1 MSSAR
6 ENSRSIPRPSRML
19 AQGGARPKT
28 SIAAFLPSRGASS
41 SGCGSGESG
50 PSSLG
55 SDVGVGEGD
64 GSELVL
70 GGRVL
75 VDGNLVGVLRYLGLI
90 PGTAGTWCGV
100 ELDNPSGKNDGEK
113 NGRRYFRCAPNH
125 GMFVP
130 LAKVTSLSPSSPVS
144 GRGAFGASSL
154 RPPPSSLSS
163 SMSSSMMSS
172 SASSGYGGSALPS
185 QGTMTNQ
192 RSYSKELRIEDYL
205 ESKSKA
211 KESKKGSLQK
221 FNEHASPKTLQRS
234 LVLRNQFRDEPCPS
248 EEEEEED
255 YVGVVPVVEPLISL
269 KDRKQITAS
278 LSFGLQKLVQR
289 QAPVRSKSEDN
300 CTVKE
305 NAMSMPHRIVSLE
318 DAEVAQVTAAA
329 GTSGTASS
337 NNDSS
342 LSPIPEKDDDP
353 TTTTTQEKT
362 SNLLEPGP
370 ASQDASLSPIQEL
383 QDENEEG
390 TSTCGGLRTSEMK
403 DTRLISNSYS
413 ADDVAELPEE
423 ESGDKI
429 SRGSNAAEVRISQ
442 VSVGMPE
449 IVGDVDPDCEE
460 GPLVPEEIRI
470 SDNVFDIIMSSLRE
484 NFLHDVP
491 SSEDPSSASLE
502 RDSKMGQTGQA
513 GNRPYSADTGFQGD
527 CDIGCDLGGGA
538 SSSTGDAVMKQSVC
552 SQDSGVVCDTTGPS
566 SLQSRSASLQPSEV
580 LVVEPDDDRVGQPHG
595 SSGPVDPN
603 ATDANVDGGP
613 CADDC
618 DLSEAAGCLSTS
630 EATETATGDDESAA
644 ERRTHVRPLA
654 SAPEHAATAACSA
667 GTLSPAIY
675 SRSAKGAATPLRKP
689 NVNVGSKIKAMLQEN
704 KDSTPVERKARPQR
718 KNKWDEVEKK
728 IQQNLQEK
736 KKAKTEVK
744 SRINSNLAAARAE
757 ARRSPRGSVC
767 GPSGRT
773 AEPSL
778 CGEPLGTIPGGSRD
792 PNNQDDADV
801 GGPSR
806 PESRASRV
814 VPLPIK
820 PGPPKRDYSRP
831 WADPPP
837 KMAEKSSPTLASAP
851 CKGSSVARQR
861 LSLKLG
867 PPGTPKSSQGDIRTP
882 VGKAGTR
889 SRLGKDS
896 LNSPAREEFDAEIR
910 RLGALCEARTKEL
923 NRVRLELRGTAY
935 ALSALAIAFQRWD
948 LKLERMDTYAHQL
961 GEDLTLSEEALKVAN
976 QEIERLKQDAQEE
989 VAAIRRELE
998 QTREEHSL
1006 KNQQMEEEYVT
1017 RMQRISAEQQA
1028 RIDRMK
1034 EQFAKMSADEVA
1046 SRSEEMAKIL
1056 DGHARELAD
1065 NRSTYERELRNRTQ
1079 LHHQR
1084 EADLENALKE
1094 RSEEY
1099 ARVKREAEE
1108 FQRSVLQSTDSKIA
1122 WLRERNESLM
1132 KEVDS
1137 LNAVLE
1143 IRREEI
1149 DRLRIFEIEH
1159 GQLKDKLARS
1169 DDAIEKYKARIEDLS
1184 AMIGQK
1190 LAVQDQLAQEN
1201 AKLKELAEH
1210 KDRMIS
1216 TLGRDRDV
1224 LLYRLK
1230 ENKDANSGQQSNCAS
1245 AADRAMST
1253 SFIVDASSGRP
1264 SREVRS
1270 ASSRHRGSVNY
1281 QMRTKVDT
1289 NAVMSQSWHTATGPD
1304 LGLQGHG
1311 PTSVGATRGG
1321 NTAHGALNG
1330 RDHPRRPSR
1339 AASAHST
1346 EDVNRNVE
1354 MDDCRANENNDRM
1367 TTSMYH

>member
-1 MSSAR
+1 
-6 ENSRSIPRPSRML
+6 ML

-55 SDVGVGEGD
+55 SDVGVAEGD
-64 GSELVL
+64 GPELVL

-75 VDGNLVGVLRYLGLI
+75 IDGNLVGVLRYLGLI

-100 ELDNPSGKNDGEK
+100 ELDDPIGKNDGEK

-130 LAKVTSLSPSSPVS
+130 LVKVSSLSPSSP
-144 GRGAFGASSL
+144 GRGFFGASPL
-154 RPPPSSLSS
+154 RLPPSSFSS
-163 SMSSSMMSS
+163 SISSSAMSSN
-172 SASSGYGGSALPS
+172 ASSGYGGLAPPG
-185 QGTMTNQ
+185 QCPMTNQ

-205 ESKSKA
+205 ESKSK
-211 KESKKGSLQK
+211 
-221 FNEHASPKTLQRS
+221 
-234 LVLRNQFRDEPCPS
+234 
-248 EEEEEED
+248 D
-255 YVGVVPVVEPLISL
+255 YVGVVPVIDSLISL

-300 CTVKE
+300 CTVKD
-305 NAMSMPHRIVSLE
+305 NAMSMPHRIISLE

-353 TTTTTQEKT
+353 TTTTTQ
-362 SNLLEPGP
+362 
-370 ASQDASLSPIQEL
+370 
-383 QDENEEG
+383 
-390 TSTCGGLRTSEMK
+390 
-403 DTRLISNSYS
+403 DTRLIPNSFS

-423 ESGDKI
+423 EAGDGN
-429 SRGSNAAEVRISQ
+429 SRGPICTEGRTAQAAADASAIE
-442 VSVGMPE
+442 
-449 IVGDVDPDCEE
+449 DDPDCED
-460 GPLVPEEIRI
+460 GPLANEEIRI
-470 SDNVFDIIMSSLRE
+470 SENVFDIIMTSLRE
-484 NFLHDVP
+484 NCLHDAP
-491 SSEDPSSASLE
+491 SSEDPSSSSLE
-502 RDSKMGQTGQA
+502 RDNKAGHVAQA
-513 GNRPYSADTGFQGD
+513 GARPHSADTGFQGD
-527 CDIGCDLGGGA
+527 CDLGCDLAGGA
-538 SSSTGDAVMKQSVC
+538 GSSAGDAVMKQSVC
-552 SQDSGVVCDTTGPS
+552 SQDSGVMCDTTGPS
-566 SLQSRSASLQPSEV
+566 SLQRSTSLQPPEV
-580 LVVEPDDDRVGQPHG
+580 LVVEHDDTGHTQSHG
-595 SSGPVDPN
+595 NSGSIDPSAVD
-603 ATDANVDGGP
+603 ASIDGGT
-613 CADDC
+613 CGDDYE
-618 DLSEAAGCLSTS
+618 LSEAAGCLSTS

-644 ERRTHVRPLA
+644 ERRAHVRP
-654 SAPEHAATAACSA
+654 SA
-667 GTLSPAIY
+667 GSSIHPAGSTIAAGTSSPVTQARV
-675 SRSAKGAATPLRKP
+675 SKMTGPPPRKP
-689 NVNVGSKIKAMLQEN
+689 NVNVGSRIKAMLQEN
-704 KDSTPVERKARPQR
+704 KEATSVERKPRPQR

-767 GPSGRT
+767 GPGGRT

-778 CGEPLGTIPGGSRD
+778 CGEPIGTIPGYSRD
-792 PNNQDDADV
+792 PNSLDDADV

-814 VPLPIK
+814 MPAPIK
-820 PGPPKRDYSRP
+820 PGPPKREYSRP

-837 KMAEKSSPTLASAP
+837 KMAEKSSPTTASASG
-851 CKGSSVARQR
+851 KGSLVTRQR

-867 PPGTPKSSQGDIRTP
+867 PPSTPKSSQGDPRTP
-882 VGKAGTR
+882 VGKAGLR
-889 SRLGKDS
+889 SKLAKDS
-896 LNSPAREEFDAEIR
+896 LNSPAREEFDAEVR

-923 NRVRLELRGTAY
+923 NRVRLELKDTAH

-948 LKLERMDTYAHQL
+948 HKLERMDTYTHQL
-961 GEDLTLSEEALKVAN
+961 GADLTLSEEALKVAN

-998 QTREEHSL
+998 QAREEHAMRSRQL
-1006 KNQQMEEEYVT
+1006 EEEHLS
-1017 RMQRISAEQQA
+1017 RMEKLTADQQA
-1028 RIDRMK
+1028 RVDQMK
-1034 EQFAKMSADEVA
+1034 EQFARMSAEEVA
-1046 SRSEEMAKIL
+1046 SRGAEMTKIL
-1056 DGHARELAD
+1056 DGHTREMAD
-1065 NRSTYERELRNRTQ
+1065 TRAAYERELHNRAQ
-1079 LHHQR
+1079 LHRQR
-1084 EADLENALKE
+1084 EADLENALRE

-1122 WLRERNESLM
+1122 WLRERNESLI

-1143 IRREEI
+1143 MRREEI

-1201 AKLKELAEH
+1201 AKLKELTEH
-1210 KDRMIS
+1210 KDRLIS
-1216 TLGRDRDV
+1216 TLGKDRDV

-1230 ENKDANSGQQSNCAS
+1230 ENKEATGNTGQQANSAI
-1245 AADRAMST
+1245 AADRVMST
-1253 SFIVDASSGRP
+1253 SFIVDASPGRP

-1270 ASSRHRGSVNY
+1270 ASGRTRGSVSY
-1281 QMRTKVDT
+1281 QMRTKVDST
-1289 NAVMSQSWHTATGPD
+1289 AMMSQSWHTATGPD
-1304 LGLQGHG
+1304 LGLQSNNPTSAVTRTGGHG
-1311 PTSVGATRGG
+1311 AP
-1321 NTAHGALNG
+1321 NG
-1330 RDHPRRPSR
+1330 RDHTRRPSR

-1354 MDDCRANENNDRM
+1354 RGRCRPSEDNDPM